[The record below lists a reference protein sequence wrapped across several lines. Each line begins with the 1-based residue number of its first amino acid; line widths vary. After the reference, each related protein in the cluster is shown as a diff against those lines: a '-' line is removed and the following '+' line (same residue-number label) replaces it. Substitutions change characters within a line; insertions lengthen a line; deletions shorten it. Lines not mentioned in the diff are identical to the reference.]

1 MSIAD
6 YLIQMGPKT
15 PNPTADALERWA
27 ATQAPQLTP
36 NYARSAQQASLQ
48 TGGPFAGLVSGIL
61 GFKAASTDA
70 KNAQAAQQQS
80 AQQDLASRLINWG
93 REDEVAQRNRNWS
106 KADQLEAWS
115 RQHQKDLWERENK
128 TADKLEAWARE
139 KETAER
145 NRDWALADRKAA
157 WEREDNVAQRNR
169 NWTVAD
175 KLMQQ
180 RREDAKDYL
189 DKMAPIAA
197 KNLTAQDYQ
206 SFLINPER
214 SVNGPGWLGRKL
226 GNRGNLGDVWKPSAQ
241 KSVVQEPSAA
251 ETTAGQEEEISQ
263 ISSPWTLFNPFAA
276 GKQLQQLRRLS
287 KQAAPNT
294 PATGSYGKMSD
305 DELLGGI

>member
-70 KNAQAAQQQS
+70 KNAQALQQQS
-80 AQQDLASRLINWG
+80 AQQDLATRLMNWG

-139 KETAER
+139 NEAEQRKRDWALADRQAAWEREDKATQR
-145 NRDWALADRKAA
+145 NRDWALADR
-157 WEREDNVAQRNR
+157 Q
-169 NWTVAD
+169 
-175 KLMQQ
+175 LQQ

-214 SVNGPGWLGRKL
+214 SVNGAGWLGRKL
-226 GNRGNLGDVWKPSAQ
+226 GNRGSLGDVWQPSVKKPVA
-241 KSVVQEPSAA
+241 QEPAVA
-251 ETTAGQEEEISQ
+251 EATAGQEEQ
-263 ISSPWTLFNPFAA
+263 LAPTSSPWTLFNPFAA
-276 GKQLQQLRRLS
+276 GKQLQQLRRLG
-287 KQAAPNT
+287 KQAASNA
-294 PATGSYGKMSD
+294 PAAGSYGKMSD
-305 DELLGGI
+305 DELIGGI

>member
-70 KNAQAAQQQS
+70 KNAQALQQQS
-80 AQQDLASRLINWG
+80 AQQDLATRLMNWG

-139 KETAER
+139 NEAEQR
-145 NRDWALADRKAA
+145 KRDWALADRQAA
-157 WEREDNVAQRNR
+157 WEREDEQQKAAAQAALSKQEQAQAQEQNALAQSQAVAQRGLEELQGIADR
-169 NWTVAD
+169 NNIGAATRWRNSKGLIGKETRQDLGKISGA
-175 KLMQQ
+175 
-180 RREDAKDYL
+180 
-189 DKMAPIAA
+189 IAA
-197 KNLTAQDYQ
+197 VAPMAISKLKEAGVSGINSLQEFMTYIGLPDNPTSQEIAGALPIIRNTLGFTQTGPNAGVEDY
-206 SFLINPER
+206 N
-214 SVNGPGWLGRKL
+214 K
-226 GNRGNLGDVWKPSAQ
+226 K
-241 KSVVQEPSAA
+241 
-251 ETTAGQEEEISQ
+251 
-263 ISSPWTLFNPFAA
+263 
-276 GKQLQQLRRLS
+276 
-287 KQAAPNT
+287 
-294 PATGSYGKMSD
+294 YG
-305 DELLGGI
+305 L